1 MMADPD
7 LSTPHLT
14 RHQRPRAEFRI
25 YFALIFVLA
34 LPFAIAQWV
43 LALVSGTDSGANP
56 GIVHRALR
64 EARVITPMIFSA

>member
-1 MMADPD
+1 MNRLLRVLTVNSGRD
-7 LSTPHLT
+7 LIKYKS
-14 RHQRPRAEFRI
+14 F
-25 YFALIFVLA
+25 FALIFVLA